1 MSNSSNPDN
10 GKFSMG
16 QMASRDLPLSRTHR
30 QTDKCKVSIMKVTGH
45 SFMQTLNDNC
55 ACGVSYLSMAK
66 M

>member
-1 MSNSSNPDN
+1 
-10 GKFSMG
+10 MG